1 MKRTAAAG
9 TFALLAGGATLL
21 LLASIFYSC
30 RLGGNPHNARHDGGS
45 SSHSTSSLPA
55 APRVVTQ
62 DEAPS
67 VPPSATRLAL
77 LRSPVASSSL

>member
-30 RLGGNPHNARHDGGS
+30 RHGGQPHDMGTSANDAPASHQSRLATPQVNDPSVSDTAHRITLGTLGLS
-45 SSHSTSSLPA
+45 PA
-55 APRVVTQ
+55 A
-62 DEAPS
+62 
-67 VPPSATRLAL
+67 L
-77 LRSPVASSSL
+77 

>member
-30 RLGGNPHNARHDGGS
+30 RGGGQPHDMGTSARDASPAHVSKSAPPKMVVNDLR
-45 SSHSTSSLPA
+45 TPEA
-55 APRVVTQ
+55 APRLPL
-62 DEAPS
+62 EPS
-67 VPPSATRLAL
+67 SPAAL
-77 LRSPVASSSL
+77 

>member
-30 RLGGNPHNARHDGGS
+30 RHGGQPHDMGTSANDAHSSPEYHLTTPRVNAPS
-45 SSHSTSSLPA
+45 SPDAAHRVVLESFSPA
-55 APRVVTQ
+55 A
-62 DEAPS
+62 
-67 VPPSATRLAL
+67 L
-77 LRSPVASSSL
+77 